1 MQSDRPATR
10 LATRLAFFIAGFGV
24 ACWAPLVPFA
34 KERLMVNDGVLG
46 LLLLCLG
53 VGSIVAMSL
62 TGVINARYGSKP
74 LILAGALGL
83 SFILPLLSLARTP
96 VELGGLLFVFG
107 ASLGTLD
114 VAMNIH
120 AVEVERAAGR
130 SLMSGFHALYSI
142 GGFVGAGFMTFLL
155 SVHFGAFASTVT
167 GSVLMLIATA
177 LVRPRL
183 LQGSRAEAGH
193 VSVIPR
199 GIVWLL
205 SVLTAIT
212 FLAEGAVLDWSALL
226 MTSTQLVT
234 AARGGLGY
242 MLFSVAMTTGRLCG
256 DVVVGRIGDRNTI
269 FWGSIL
275 AAAGFAAVASASVAL
290 VAMVGFVL
298 IGAGASNIVP
308 VLFRRAGAQTV
319 MPSGLAVAAISTFG
333 YAGILVGPAAV
344 GYVAKLSSLPAA
356 FWMLA
361 GLLGVVT
368 LSARKVT
375 ASLGS

>member
-1 MQSDRPATR
+1 MPPDQSATR
-10 LATRLAFFIAGFGV
+10 LATRLAFFVAGFAV

-34 KERLMVNDGVLG
+34 KERLMVNDAVLG
-46 LLLLCLG
+46 VLLLCLG
-53 VGSIVAMSL
+53 VGSILAMTL
-62 TGVINARYGSKP
+62 TGIINARYGSKP
-74 LILAGALGL
+74 MILAACLGL
-83 SFILPLLSLARTP
+83 TAILPLLPLARTP
-96 VELGGLLFVFG
+96 LELASFLFLFG
-107 ASLGTLD
+107 ASLGSLD

-155 SVHFGAFASTVT
+155 SVHFGAFASTLT
-167 GSVLMLIATA
+167 GAVLMLIAT
-177 LVRPRL
+177 VFIRPRL
-183 LQGSRAEAGH
+183 LHGGRTESSH

-226 MTSTQLVT
+226 MTSTRLVT
-234 AARGGLGY
+234 DARGGLGY
-242 MLFSVAMTTGRLCG
+242 MLFSVAMTTGRLFG
-256 DVVVGRIGDRNTI
+256 DAVVGRIGDRNTL

-275 AAAGFAAVASASVAL
+275 AAAGFACVAAASVAP
-290 VAMVGFVL
+290 VAMLGFVL

-319 MPSGLAVAAISTFG
+319 MPPGLAVAAISTCG

-344 GYVAKLSSLPAA
+344 GFIAKLSSLPAA

-368 LSARKVT
+368 VAARKVT
-375 ASLGS
+375 A